1 MVSIANDGPFM
12 LAVRLKGMFSVMNAP
27 SGRSQMDTQW
37 FWKAGIFLPPQL
49 VSTAPMTA
57 ATHLVLSRKTT
68 YQGAWE

>member
-1 MVSIANDGPFM
+1 
-12 LAVRLKGMFSVMNAP
+12 MNAP